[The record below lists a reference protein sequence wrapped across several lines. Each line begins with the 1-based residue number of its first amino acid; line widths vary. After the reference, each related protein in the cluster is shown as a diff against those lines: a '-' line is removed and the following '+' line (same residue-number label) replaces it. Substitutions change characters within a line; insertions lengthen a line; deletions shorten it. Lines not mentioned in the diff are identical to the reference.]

1 MNEAEFKEHLKA
13 LAHGHHHPE
22 EHDWDAKPAAVKK
35 PAGARNSNAKPHSK
49 RRSKSGS
56 GAH

>member
-22 EHDWDAKPAAVKK
+22 EHDWESANAPKRAPDRKQGTVRKRVKK
-35 PAGARNSNAKPHSK
+35 KPG
-49 RRSKSGS
+49 RG
-56 GAH
+56 